1 MSCQCSAKA
10 MMHEA
15 VCVLAAAK
23 LNSVQSYISKV
34 LEDGNIS
41 DKEYQLIMSE
51 VENYLTMKNEI

>member
-1 MSCQCSAKA
+1 
-10 MMHEA
+10 MHEA